1 MSDGPEIVEVVLDVV
16 PVHEDG
22 QHYERVIV
30 RGVYPRNAH
39 KPDLL
44 EGATRNVVQVF
55 MGITMD
61 IKALL
66 IASRA

>member
-30 RGVYPRNAH
+30 RGVYPKDAR
-39 KPDLL
+39 KPETLD
-44 EGATRNVVQVF
+44 GATRNVVQAF
-55 MGITMD
+55 MGVTMD

-66 IASRA
+66 IASQA